1 MSKKIAAFILIPT
14 LLLTTMA
21 SAASER
27 CNNAMRLYQ
36 EGLLQETG
44 IGEIADAKKIYLNLI
59 NKYQDQTEIL
69 AAAFYRLGLMAEKSG
84 QNAEARKY
92 FNIIIERYAGQK
104 KTFSWAEARLKQLA
118 KPEKDP
124 RPQLRKP
131 QIMQTPLNEETEK
144 TQPQLQSLSESI
156 SLTGIGIN
164 GAGINILEHAQGGI
178 HLRFDLNHYIVLEA
192 KTQYRDDLCLAGGRG
207 YVFFE
212 PIRPQNTV
220 RFYSG
225 AEGAAVISGAI
236 EHGYMIGSFIG
247 LELRP
252 GKNIGI
258 GGDIGYY
265 YQKSIFPDHTE
276 MLTMGNA
283 NLYVTFYF

>member
-1 MSKKIAAFILIPT
+1 MSKKIAAFILIQT
-14 LLLTTMA
+14 LFLATLA
-21 SAASER
+21 SAAYER
-27 CNNAMRLYQ
+27 RNEAMQLYQ

-44 IGEIADAKKIYLNLI
+44 IGEIAGAKKIYLNLI

-84 QNAEARKY
+84 QIAEARKY
-92 FNIIIERYAGQK
+92 FNIIIERYAEQK
-104 KTFSWAEARLKQLA
+104 KTFSQAQARLKQLV
-118 KPEKDP
+118 KPVEEPRREARKPLITQIP
-124 RPQLRKP
+124 RPQ
-131 QIMQTPLNEETEK
+131 PL
-144 TQPQLQSLSESI
+144 PESMN
-156 SLTGIGIN
+156 LTGIGIN

-178 HLRFDLNHYIVLEA
+178 HFRFDLNHYLVLEA
-192 KTQYRDDLCLAGGRG
+192 KVQYQNKRCVAGGRG

-212 PIRPQNTV
+212 PISPQNTI

-225 AEGAAVISGAI
+225 VEGDAIISQAAEP
-236 EHGYMIGSFIG
+236 GYIIGSFIG

-265 YQKSIFPDHTE
+265 YQKSIFPGHTE

-283 NLYVTFYF
+283 NLYVTLYF